1 LILASNRGPIEFYRE
16 NGTIKTR
23 MGSGGLVST
32 LLPLMKNVKGTWVAA
47 SNNPVDIEVASKY
60 PNHNVPIP
68 EDNPKFYIPFLN
80 FDEKVYDNYYNVIS
94 NSILWYIH
102 HNIWKPPEDNK
113 QSNIIYDAWKN
124 GYVIVNKEFANKIVD
139 LIDSTEKKN
148 VVMLQDYHLYLS
160 AHYIRNKVD
169 DIFLSQ
175 FIHVPWPES
184 DYLSILPTYIKDSI
198 LNGLLAND
206 LVGFH
211 IPKYVDNF
219 LISCQGFADKVD
231 YKNRL
236 VHHNGHKT
244 MVRSYPISVDI
255 DSLNKMAKSPK
266 VNRYENLVKEI
277 KGNNFL
283 IYRTDRADLSKNI
296 IRGFQSFELFLDYH
310 PEYQERVKF
319 LVTGKATRENLEDY
333 KNYRHDIVEIIDKI
347 NLKYSTEDW
356 QPITEIFDA
365 PYELVIAALKNYD
378 CLMVN
383 PICDGMNIVSKE
395 GAVLNNKNGVLI
407 LSKEAG
413 SYDELKNYVLKVDPY
428 DVLGTAHAIFQ
439 AVNMDKKDRIYKM
452 NGLNDII
459 QNNTLTDWISKQ
471 FKDIEDKF

>member
-1 LILASNRGPIEFYRE
+1 
-16 NGTIKTR
+16 

-32 LLPLMKNVKGTWVAA
+32 LLPLMENVRGTWVAA
-47 SNNPVDIEVASKY
+47 SNNPVDIEVARKY
-60 PNHNVPIP
+60 PDQNVPIT
-68 EDNPKFYIPFLN
+68 EDNPKFYVPILN

-102 HNIWKPPEDNK
+102 HYMWKPPEDKKQYNK
-113 QSNIIYDAWKN
+113 IYDAWKN
-124 GYVIVNKEFANKIVD
+124 GYVIVNKEFADKIAELV
-139 LIDSTEKKN
+139 DSTEKKN
-148 VVMLQDYHLYLS
+148 IVMLQDYHLYLS
-160 AHYIRNKVD
+160 ASYIRNKVD

-175 FIHVPWPES
+175 FIHVPWPDS
-184 DYLSILPTYIKDSI
+184 DYLNTLPNYIKDSI

-211 IPKYVDNF
+211 IQKYVDNF
-219 LISCQGFADKVD
+219 LSCCQGFADKVD
-231 YKNRL
+231 FKNRT
-236 VHHNGHKT
+236 VYNDGHET
-244 MVRSYPISVDI
+244 IVRSYPISVDI
-255 DSLNKMAKSPK
+255 DSLNEIAKSPI
-266 VNRYENLVKEI
+266 VNRYEKLVKEI

-296 IRGFQSFELFLDYH
+296 IRGFQAYELFLDTH
-310 PEYQERVKF
+310 PEYLEGIKF
-319 LVTGKATRENLEDY
+319 LVTGKATRENLDDY
-333 KNYRHDIVEIIDKI
+333 KKYRQDIEEIIDKI
-347 NLKYSTEDW
+347 NLKYSTDDW

-395 GAVLNNKNGVLI
+395 GAILNKKNGILI

-428 DVLGTAHAIFQ
+428 DVSGTANAIFQ
-439 AVNMDKKDRIYKM
+439 AVNMNKKERTYKM
-452 NGLNDII
+452 EGLNEII
-459 QNNTLTDWISKQ
+459 QNNTLKDWISKQ
-471 FKDIEDKF
+471 FKDIKDKI